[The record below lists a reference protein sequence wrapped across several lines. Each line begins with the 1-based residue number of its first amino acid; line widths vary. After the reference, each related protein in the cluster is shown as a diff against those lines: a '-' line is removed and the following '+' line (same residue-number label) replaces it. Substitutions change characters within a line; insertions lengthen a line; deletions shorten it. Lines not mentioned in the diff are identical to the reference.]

1 MISLYDNAITENQ
14 ARKKQVKNGSGHKF
28 GIMFSD
34 SAPNINFESEKMLG
48 VTHPYSDAYPQ
59 HLFLKPLF
67 SKYGIQAIHYF
78 PANTL
83 YTYLIPVNVLSLIL
97 YVKYT

>member
-1 MISLYDNAITENQ
+1 MISLYDNAITENLG
-14 ARKKQVKNGSGHKF
+14 RKKQAKNSSGHKY
-28 GIMFSD
+28 GVMFSGT
-34 SAPNINFESEKMLG
+34 ALTLYAEKMLG
-48 VTHPYSDAYPQ
+48 VTHPYSDTYPQ